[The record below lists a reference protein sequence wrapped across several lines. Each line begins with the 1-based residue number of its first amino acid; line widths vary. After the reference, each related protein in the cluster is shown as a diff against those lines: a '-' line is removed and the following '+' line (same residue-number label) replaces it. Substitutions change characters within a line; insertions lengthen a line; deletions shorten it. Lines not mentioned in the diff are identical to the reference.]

1 MNNFNIIKDFKVKSP
16 EVKSPKVRSPKVK
29 SPRVKSPKVKS
40 PRVFLKE
47 NRNKSIENFIKFQ
60 WPWII

>member
-1 MNNFNIIKDFKVKSP
+1 MMNNFNIIKDFKVKSQKVKSP
-16 EVKSPKVRSPKVK
+16 KVKSPKVKSPKVR
-29 SPRVKSPKVKS
+29 S